1 MSHYR
6 SYSRSRSRSRSRSPR
21 RDHHGS
27 RSRRSSRR
35 SHSPDWDADGT
46 RVYCGDLGI
55 DCSRREI
62 EKAFSKYGKLGEVW
76 VARNPPCF
84 AFIVFLK
91 REDAEEAIRDM
102 DGRMLCGG
110 RVRVSLARP
119 RTRGRGRR
127 GYDPNLRCYQCGER
141 GHFSRDCRYYSR
153 SYRQGPQRSRSRRSR
168 TRSRSRSRSRS
179 PERKQSHR
187 KSYSRDRSVSRSK
200 SRSRS
205 RSRASRDG
213 GGSPVQEKRS
223 RSRSVRSSSKSP
235 RKRRSE
241 SGSPVRDASSPQR
254 RFAEIEKSALI
265 IDSA

>member
-1 MSHYR
+1 M
-6 SYSRSRSRSRSRSPR
+6 
-21 RDHHGS
+21 
-27 RSRRSSRR
+27 
-35 SHSPDWDADGT
+35 DGT

-55 DCSRREI
+55 DCSRKEI

-84 AFIVFLK
+84 AFIVFSR
-91 REDAEEAIRDM
+91 REEAEEAIRDM

-141 GHFSRDCRYYSR
+141 GHFSRDCRYYTR
-153 SYRQGPQRSRSRRSR
+153 SYRHRSRSRSPYRGPPPSRPRRSR
-168 TRSRSRSRSRS
+168 TRSRSRSRSRT
-179 PERKQSHR
+179 PERKRSSR
-187 KSYSRDRSVSRSK
+187 KSYSRDRSISRSK

-213 GGSPVQEKRS
+213 SPVLQKRS
-223 RSRSVRSSSKSP
+223 RSRSLRSSSKSP

-241 SGSPVRDASSPQR
+241 SGSPRRDVSSPQR